1 MMNSIL
7 IYALE
12 QEPSAYKCTLM
23 PWHYDNG
30 YEDILAVLQVESAN
44 VTSLVD
50 EMEFWA
56 LDEPTQMTGLSKVKI
71 SVIGQTHTFSGNV
84 LIIATDKATGYP
96 RGVTD
101 DELYWLQ
108 EYMAINDQ
116 VISDIDH

>member
-23 PWHYDNG
+23 PWRYDNG

-56 LDEPTQMTGLSKVKI
+56 LDEPTQMTGLPKVKI